1 MALREQPYFPLY
13 VQDFLTDEKL
23 NECSAESAGVYIRLM
38 CIMHKSQ
45 TYGSILL
52 KQKDKQT
59 GDQISDFAL
68 KLTRQ
73 MPYDATTIGRSLT
86 ELLDEGVLS
95 LEGDMLFQK
104 RMVKD
109 GKISD
114 AKAFAGKKGAEKK
127 RERASAEVLACD
139 FAGAEAEANR
149 KQNTEYENEIE
160 IESEHEIEHEAET
173 DSSGGAGGDCASP
186 VIVLPLKTG
195 GGYPVS
201 AEQCHEWADLYPAVD
216 VMQQLRS
223 MKGWLNS
230 NPGKRK
236 TARGTPRFINGW
248 LMREQNRASPSR
260 GGSSRT
266 AEAMD
271 DLRELHRMFDE
282 EEQP

>member
-1 MALREQPYFPLY
+1 MALRDQPYFPLY

-45 TYGSILL
+45 AYGTILI

-59 GDQISDFAL
+59 GEQISDFAL
-68 KLTRQ
+68 KLTKQ
-73 MPYDATTIGRSLT
+73 MPYDAPTIERSLA
-86 ELLDEGVLS
+86 ELLEEGVLS
-95 LEGDMLFQK
+95 LDGDTLFQK

-109 GKISD
+109 GKASD
-114 AKAFAGKKGAEKK
+114 AKALAGKKGAEKK
-127 RERASAEVLACD
+127 RERASAKVFACD
-139 FAGAEAEANR
+139 FAEAEAEAKR

-160 IESEHEIEHEAET
+160 GEYETEADT
-173 DSSGGAGGDCASP
+173 SGGAGGDCTSP
-186 VIVLPLKTG
+186 VIVLPLKSG
-195 GGYPVS
+195 DGYSVS

-216 VMQQLRS
+216 VMQQLRN
-223 MKGWLNS
+223 MKGWLDS

-248 LMREQNRASPSR
+248 MMREQSRASPGRSGR
-260 GGSSRT
+260 SNA

-271 DLRELHRMFDE
+271 NLRELHRMFDE
-282 EEQP
+282 EERP